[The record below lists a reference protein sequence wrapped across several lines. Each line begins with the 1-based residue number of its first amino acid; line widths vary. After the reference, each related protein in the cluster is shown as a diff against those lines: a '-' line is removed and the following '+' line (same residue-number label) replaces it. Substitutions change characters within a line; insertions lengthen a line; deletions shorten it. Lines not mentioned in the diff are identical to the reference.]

1 MPQMGKDAILIGSEI
16 VQSIQSIVS
25 RKIHSNSGI
34 VISVTEFITNGN
46 RNILAGKV
54 TLKGDARAQ
63 SKEERIAIEKFIRQI
78 SKGIAITHDVSIEVK
93 FKTEFIETFNSKRPT
108 DAVIK
113 IGEKI
118 GLNVIPNRKP
128 MSFSEDFAHFSN
140 CFPGC
145 FFLLGNGEKEP
156 FSKPLHSSDYN
167 FNDDLIEIG
176 RKFWVALVEDRLP
189 KL

>member
-1 MPQMGKDAILIGSEI
+1 MK
-16 VQSIQSIVS
+16 
-25 RKIHSNSGI
+25 N
-34 VISVTEFITNGN
+34 
-46 RNILAGKV
+46 
-54 TLKGDARAQ
+54 AQ
-63 SKEERIAIEKFIRQI
+63 RQI

-128 MSFSEDFAHFSN
+128 MSFSEDFAHFLATVSGDV
-140 CFPGC
+140 FS
-145 FFLLGNGEKEP
+145 LGNGEKEP
-156 FSKPLHSSDYN
+156 FSKLYSSYYN

>member
-1 MPQMGKDAILIGSEI
+1 MGKDAILIGSEI

-156 FSKPLHSSDYN
+156 FSKPLHSSYYN